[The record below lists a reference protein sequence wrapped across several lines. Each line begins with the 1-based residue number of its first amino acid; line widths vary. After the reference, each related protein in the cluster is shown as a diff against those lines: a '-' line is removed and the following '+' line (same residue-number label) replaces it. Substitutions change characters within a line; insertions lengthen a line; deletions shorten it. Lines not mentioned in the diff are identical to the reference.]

1 MQKHTPNRKK
11 EGCNRPPFL
20 CCLTVQFCCARR
32 LGRLSAAVESAGF
45 GPWASGCFLASLLG
59 SKVLYKNT
67 MNGFFSFNVSKSMDI
82 EIWQLLFLVIVFMAI
97 LRAVIA
103 RTL

>member
-1 MQKHTPNRKK
+1 M
-11 EGCNRPPFL
+11 
-20 CCLTVQFCCARR
+20 
-32 LGRLSAAVESAGF
+32 
-45 GPWASGCFLASLLG
+45 
-59 SKVLYKNT
+59 YKNT